1 MVEGLKAKM
10 LVGNDILVTEGFI
23 LDLSNKEATISSCDT
38 KIQISMKPRGRF
50 ISKKVLATKDLVIP
64 PWTDASIEV
73 NLAIP
78 SDRAFIFS
86 LSGHRAVTFYYHVV
100 DAATNK
106 IFARNNSPSS
116 DGISRRTHLGLVS
129 EIQYGNCFQ
138 ISDCR
143 LAMKLPGQHRLFKK
157 PLSVTRPTV
166 HLAPAPMKQHNMPV
180 SSAPPKKSTSS
191 LAQVHTTKQTTRD
204 IFRTTPNVKPV
215 IPLATTGAKEETLSN
230 GIKIYGSGV
239 ERKAYTKLVAEFP
252 SLWED
257 DGFIRVPPE
266 EWMRIPLKEGWQNKL
281 TRRSKIY
288 PLGIEDRKLV
298 DETFNKMHKQGR
310 LRWIDEETP
319 FSFPV
324 FVVWMSANGKR
335 KGRAVVDIRGLNDMI
350 IPNAYPVP
358 LQDEIINDLRGCNRL
373 SVLDAMS
380 FFYQKR
386 LHDSDLSLPSSPIE
400 VKKHFYQ

>member
-10 LVGNDILVTEGFI
+10 LVGSDIFVPEGFI
-23 LDLSNKEATISSCDT
+23 LDLSNKEVTIPSCDT

-78 SDRAFIFS
+78 SDRDFIFS
-86 LSGHRAVTFYYHVV
+86 PSGHRAVTFYYHVV
-100 DAATNK
+100 DATTNK

-116 DGISRRTHLGLVS
+116 ARISRRTHLGLVS
-129 EIQYGNCFQ
+129 EIQYANCFQ
-138 ISDCR
+138 ISDCS

-157 PLSVTRPTV
+157 PLSVTSPTV
-166 HLAPAPMKQHNMPV
+166 HLAPAQMKQHNMPV
-180 SSAPPKKSTSS
+180 SSAPPKEFTSS
-191 LAQVHTTKQTTRD
+191 LTQVYTTKQPTRD
-204 IFRTTPNVKPV
+204 IIRTTLNVKPV
-215 IPLATTGAKEETLSN
+215 IPLATTGAKKETSSN
-230 GIKIYGSGV
+230 RIKIYGSEV
-239 ERKAYTKLVAEFP
+239 ERKAYTELVAKFP

-266 EWMRIPLKEGWQNKL
+266 EWMRIPLKEEWQNKL
-281 TRRSKIY
+281 TGRSKIY

-298 DETFNKMHKQGR
+298 DETFDKMHKQGH
-310 LRWIDEETP
+310 LKWTDEETP

-324 FVVWMSANGKR
+324 LVVWKLANRKR

-358 LQDEIINDLRGCNRL
+358 LQDEIINDLRGCN
-373 SVLDAMS
+373 
-380 FFYQKR
+380 
-386 LHDSDLSLPSSPIE
+386 
-400 VKKHFYQ
+400 